1 MTDFLQIVTTA
12 SSREEAES
20 IAQSL
25 VGRRLAA
32 CVQVWGPVHSTYRWQ
47 DHLESGQ
54 EWGCAIKT
62 RKALFGAVEQA
73 IRELHSYEVPEILAF
88 DISHGSAAYLEW
100 LAANVRIEPSDG

>member
-12 SSREEAES
+12 PTREKAES

-25 VGRRLAA
+25 VAKRLAA

-47 DHLESGQ
+47 DQLESGQ
-54 EWGCAIKT
+54 EWACAIKT

-88 DISHGSAAYLEW
+88 DVSHGSAAYLEW
-100 LAANVRIEPSDG
+100 LAANVRIDPSDG